1 MENVRIAVVGASGLV
16 AREVLRLLGERDE
29 QPGRL
34 LLLGSPRTAGATVE
48 EANLQQRVELL
59 APGCF
64 TDIDLAIFAAGPEV
78 ALEWA
83 PVAADAG
90 AAVVDMSSRFRLDE
104 TVPLVVPEVNPDALS
119 GWRERNLVASPSAT
133 ALGLSMTLAPL
144 AEAVGFRRLVVS
156 TYSGVASA
164 GRRAVAGLSKETTD
178 LLSGRGQRRTR
189 FARRIAFNSLP
200 QLGDIEPGG
209 ATTHEL
215 QAVQELR
222 RVLGLGELPTHLT
235 AVRVSMFFGLGL
247 SVVLETETALS
258 PGEAAGI
265 LQSAPGLIVHASDG
279 DAYPTPVE
287 VTGSD
292 AVHVGRI
299 RVDESVENGLALWIA
314 LDNVGRG
321 AALNAVHIT
330 ELLVRD
336 YL

>member
-1 MENVRIAVVGASGLV
+1 MQDVRVAVVGASGLV
-16 AREVLRLLGERDE
+16 AGEVLRLLAERNE
-29 QPGRL
+29 APGRL
-34 LLLGSPRTAGATVE
+34 VLLGSPRTAGALVE
-48 EANLQQRVELL
+48 EGDLQARVELL

-64 TDIDLAIFAAGPEV
+64 ADIDLAIFAAGPQV

-83 PVAADAG
+83 PAAAEAG
-90 AAVVDMSSRFRLDE
+90 AAVIDLSSRFRLDA

-119 GWRERNLVASPSAT
+119 AWRDRGIVASPSAT
-133 ALGLSMTLAPL
+133 ALGLSLALAPL

-189 FARRIAFNSLP
+189 FARRIAFNSIP
-200 QLGDIEPGG
+200 QLGDIEPRG

-222 RVLGLGELPTHLT
+222 RVLGLADLPTHLT
-235 AVRVSMFFGLGL
+235 AVRVPMFFGLGL
-247 SVVLETETALS
+247 SVVLETDTPL
-258 PGEAAGI
+258 PPDEAVRI
-265 LQSAPGLIVHASDG
+265 LQPAPGLIVHASEA

-292 AVHVGRI
+292 AVHVGRV
-299 RVDESVENGLALWIA
+299 RVDDSVENGLALWVA
-314 LDNVGRG
+314 LDNVGCG
-321 AALNAVHIT
+321 AALNAVQIA

>member
-144 AEAVGFRRLVVS
+144 AEAVGVDDEPVQD
-156 TYSGVASA
+156 AE
-164 GRRAVAGLSKETTD
+164 RAVLPDPGAADRDD
-178 LLSGRGQRRTR
+178 LRAIERDEVVGRGLLR
-189 FARRIAFNSLP
+189 P
-200 QLGDIEPGG
+200 VGPGR
-209 ATTHEL
+209 APVV
-215 QAVQELR
+215 AAPR
-222 RVLGLGELPTHLT
+222 PLGLGQL
-235 AVRVSMFFGLGL
+235 VGG
-247 SVVLETETALS
+247 SVARR
-258 PGEAAGI
+258 
-265 LQSAPGLIVHASDG
+265 D
-279 DAYPTPVE
+279 
-287 VTGSD
+287 
-292 AVHVGRI
+292 
-299 RVDESVENGLALWIA
+299 
-314 LDNVGRG
+314 GRG
-321 AALNAVHIT
+321 PGRQP
-330 ELLVRD
+330 VRRAHQP
-336 YL
+336 LPFRAPEPAGRACKP